1 MIQTEVFHVGDRVR
15 SYDSR
20 ETLII
25 RDVELYHRVPTY
37 LVEEPTS
44 MLGEVSRAWWATHDE
59 LQPAEQ
65 R

>member
-1 MIQTEVFHVGDRVR
+1 MIQTEVFRVGDLVR
-15 SYDSR
+15 PCGSR

-25 RDVELYHRVPTY
+25 RDVELYHGVPTY

-44 MLGEVSRAWWATHDE
+44 MLGRSLGACWATQDE
-59 LQPAEQ
+59 LQPIEK